1 MHPLIF
7 LLAALASIT
16 PACAETGLA
25 SWYGSHEEGH
35 KMAAGKIFHSASNN
49 AASLRYPFGT
59 RLIVT
64 NLSNGRQAEVVI
76 EDRGPYVSPRIIDL
90 SPGTARILGLD
101 RQGVT
106 MVRIEPVTVVVRP
119 AMYWHRVRPV
129 QPPIRRARQIV
140 TLAWPL
146 KSASSVSLCV
156 TAQPTPPHVSG

>member
-1 MHPLIF
+1 MRPLIF

-35 KMAAGKIFHSASNN
+35 KMASGKIFHSASNK

-90 SPGTARILGLD
+90 SRGTARILGFE